1 MSKWSI
7 QRLLQEHLE
16 GYRQQYGMTLHQH
29 KAAQSLMACRTAR
42 MGSHAQYCE
51 AGHLQGVYYNS
62 CHHRACPQCQA
73 LSRARWLV
81 SRESMLLDSVHH
93 HWIFTLPHQLNP
105 LWQFNRDWFQDAL
118 FSVVSATLKQLT
130 ADPVYLG
137 AKPAFLLAL
146 HSWGRKL
153 DLHPHLHC
161 LIADGGLDEAGSWR
175 KPKRARF
182 LPARVMAQLVRGKL
196 LARLRQALLSGQ
208 LRLPGSDGMQHWQN
222 LCNKLGRIN
231 WVVHCCKPYEHGHGV
246 AKYLARYV
254 SGGAFQNSQL
264 LRVGKGSVWFRYRN
278 HRTQQ
283 RETTYCTV
291 NEFIRRLL
299 LHLPAPGKPML
310 RYYGLYHG
318 SCLPLLN
325 RAREHLG
332 QAVVIKPPALDWLTF
347 ISKFAEL
354 PRCSQCDSILQSA
367 VALKKMVH

>member
-1 MSKWSI
+1 MSRWSI
-7 QRLLQEHLE
+7 QRLLQEHLD
-16 GYRQQYGMTLHQH
+16 GYRQQHGMTLHQH
-29 KAAQSLMACRTAR
+29 KAVQSLMQCRTAR

-73 LSRARWLV
+73 LSRERWLV

-105 LWQFNRDWFQDAL
+105 LWQFNRGWFQDAL
-118 FSVVSATLKQLT
+118 FAAVSATLKQLT

-161 LIADGGLDEAGSWR
+161 LIADGGLDEAGRWR
-175 KPKRARF
+175 KPKRDRF

-196 LARLRQALLSGQ
+196 LARLRQALSAGQ
-208 LRLPGSDGMQHWQN
+208 LRLPDVHGVQHWQN
-222 LCNKLGRIN
+222 LCNRLGRIN
-231 WVVHCCKPYEHGHGV
+231 WVVHCCKPYEHGRGV
-246 AKYLARYV
+246 AIYLARYV
-254 SGGAFQNSQL
+254 SGGAFRNSQL
-264 LRVGKGSVWFRYRN
+264 LSVNDGRVRFRYRD

-283 RETTYCTV
+283 REITSCAV
-291 NEFIRRLL
+291 DEFIRRLL

-318 SCLPLLN
+318 SCQASLDQ
-325 RAREHLG
+325 AREQLG
-332 QAVVIKPPALDWLTF
+332 QSPVSEPATLDWLSF
-347 ISKFAEL
+347 IRRFGEPA
-354 PRCSQCDSILQSA
+354 RCALCGCALQPL
-367 VALKKMVH
+367 VERQKMTH